1 MNRIAELRKE
11 KGIKQVELA
20 KIFQVSQGTLSNW
33 ERGVHDID
41 QATLNKIA
49 SYFEV
54 TLDYLLGRTT
64 GSTPQDQIGHM
75 LEDDEEL
82 HKMWEVL
89 KDRDDMVL
97 LFKQVKDLDASDI
110 KRVMRVIKAIE
121 DEEAEGH
128 TYD

>member
-1 MNRIAELRKE
+1 MRSLILDIISMKLVRETPDNDLLISFAEYY
-11 KGIKQVELA
+11 
-20 KIFQVSQGTLSNW
+20 
-33 ERGVHDID
+33 GVTTD
-41 QATLNKIA
+41 
-49 SYFEV
+49 F
-54 TLDYLLGRTT
+54 LLGRTAT
-64 GSTPQDQIGHM
+64 SEILPQDQIGRM